1 MYNICTCMVVSLDLM
16 DKSLI
21 LDETKMISFLASL
34 SHPFMYGRGHIGV
47 LEGLIELRRRPL
59 FA

>member
-1 MYNICTCMVVSLDLM
+1 MVVSLDLM